1 MLDLVLCLNIQHLL
15 LRIVNIAKNVQS
27 VGFILTRSF
36 ALTLK
41 YSTRPRQVILLP
53 LISFTSMLRGLSSQ
67 GTRTFRLFMNSPSIS
82 GQGGKKG
89 GNSWWVCTKVC
100 AEIQQC
106 LLCFSLI
113 WCFAEEEKK
122 GGKYQHKDHQ
132 NTITHKTAC
141 FPRSQKLPKTP
152 KLQSVHHLLMH
163 NS

>member
-89 GNSWWVCTKVC
+89 GNSW
-100 AEIQQC
+100 
-106 LLCFSLI
+106 
-113 WCFAEEEKK
+113 
-122 GGKYQHKDHQ
+122 
-132 NTITHKTAC
+132 
-141 FPRSQKLPKTP
+141 
-152 KLQSVHHLLMH
+152 
-163 NS
+163 